1 MKKNKYTFLLL
12 TLVLFCVYG
21 GLSATTISEP
31 KLKVESGKMLFTL
44 VKTNSSGYDPS
55 MTDSAKM
62 TGMANQTSGSVNMKE
77 KTFDVTMDVSLNS
90 FFLGGKFKFANGRMH
105 ETHLESFNFASMN
118 YKGNIESYDNSTGKA
133 KLTGKMSAHGIT
145 KDNFAIEGKI
155 TPSKS
160 GNGYLFAS
168 DFKVNLKDFKIEV
181 PKTKL
186 TKVSPIVKVKIK
198 LELREEK

>member
-1 MKKNKYTFLLL
+1 MKKKKYSLLL
-12 TLVLFCVYG
+12 QALALFLVYS

-55 MTDSAKM
+55 MTDSATM
-62 TGMANQTSGSVNMKE
+62 TGIANQASGSVSMKD
-77 KTFDVTMDVSLNS
+77 KTFDVSMDVSLNS

-105 ETHLESFNFASMN
+105 ETHLESSDFSTMN
-118 YKGNIESYDNSTGKA
+118 YKGKIESYDNSTGKA
-133 KLTGKMSAHGIT
+133 KLTGKMSAHGII
-145 KDNFAIEGKI
+145 KDNFSIEGKI

-160 GNGYLFAS
+160 GSGYLFAS